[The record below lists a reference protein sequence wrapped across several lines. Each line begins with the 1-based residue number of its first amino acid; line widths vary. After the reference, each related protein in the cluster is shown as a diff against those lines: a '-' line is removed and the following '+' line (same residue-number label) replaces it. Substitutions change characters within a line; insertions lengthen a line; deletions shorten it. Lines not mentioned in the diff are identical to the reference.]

1 MIHIVYKYQK
11 ETLEYLE
18 ETRERLEK
26 LTDAR
31 MKLKIG
37 TIRDSFLNMSG
48 TEYYEDTRDLFFCI
62 NPKESYIDKTFMSV
76 GEIPINKDYGV
87 CDEAFVRLDS
97 NLFLKLN
104 DFIDKIYKNKHER
117 EEFHEKLNKEL
128 EALNKSL

>member
-1 MIHIVYKYQK
+1 MVYKYQK

-18 ETRERLEK
+18 ETREKLEE

-31 MKLKIG
+31 MTLKIG
-37 TIRDSFLNMSG
+37 TIRDSFITMSG
-48 TEYYEDTRDLFFCI
+48 TKYYEETRDLFFCI
-62 NPKESYIDKTFMSV
+62 NPEESYIDKTFMSV
-76 GEIPINKDYGV
+76 GETSINKDYGV
-87 CDEAFVRLDS
+87 SDEAFVRLDS

-117 EEFHEKLNKEL
+117 EAFHEQLNKEL